1 MIQLLIE
8 RLMGI
13 AYPLQMPD
21 ALIDRLN
28 EIAECRFF
36 DPGDFILR
44 KGQVCSGAYFLAKGL
59 ARSYYIR
66 ENKQI
71 TSRLMEEGF
80 IITSWQSFY
89 RQQPSTEYIVTM
101 EESATI
107 FLNFRDI
114 ISLYEEYPVF
124 NIIGRK
130 QVEYSFYEAEAR
142 TQMLRGLSA
151 VERYKFFC
159 ENYNSLLQ
167 RVPLKYIASYLG
179 MSDETLSRIRA
190 KYKPVQNIS

>member
-114 ISLYEEYPVF
+114 ISLYEE
-124 NIIGRK
+124 
-130 QVEYSFYEAEAR
+130 
-142 TQMLRGLSA
+142 
-151 VERYKFFC
+151 
-159 ENYNSLLQ
+159 
-167 RVPLKYIASYLG
+167 
-179 MSDETLSRIRA
+179 
-190 KYKPVQNIS
+190 